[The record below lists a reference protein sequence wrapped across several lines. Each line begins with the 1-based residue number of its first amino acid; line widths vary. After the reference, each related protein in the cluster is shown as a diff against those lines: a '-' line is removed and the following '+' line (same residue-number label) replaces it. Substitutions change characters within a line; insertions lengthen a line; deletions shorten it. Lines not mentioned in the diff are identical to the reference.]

1 MSVTVSPAFHHAA
14 TGLTSQRKLGVP
26 FLVAA
31 WSQALSLLLIS
42 GCSTSSHGERLFW
55 SAQRLNAPIAQDPG
69 RAAPAQFADAIDAF
83 DQVIRQ
89 AEGTEWAARAHLAVG
104 SLYAIQ
110 GQFERAR
117 DAYGA
122 VLRDDRHRQGLC
134 LAARVAIAKT
144 YERDGRWDDA
154 VRAYDEL
161 SQFHPWTQVGLEAP
175 LAIATL
181 YDQHGQPER
190 ALEARERA
198 VLTYLNAI
206 SMAPTP
212 EAAANARGYLA
223 LAYHQLGDRDAAVRT
238 LEELAAMPSGASRPL
253 VLLSLGS
260 LASERAHH
268 PSATAAKTRL
278 EHLSIQLVSN

>member
-1 MSVTVSPAFHHAA
+1 MNERGTPTASEAYKRQQRWEDAA
-14 TGLTSQRKLGVP
+14 QVYRD
-26 FLVAA
+26 
-31 WSQALSLLLIS
+31 IS
-42 GCSTSSHGERLFW
+42 ES
-55 SAQRLNAPIAQDPG
+55 
-69 RAAPAQFADAIDAF
+69 
-83 DQVIRQ
+83 
-89 AEGTEWAARAHLAVG
+89 
-104 SLYAIQ
+104 
-110 GQFERAR
+110 
-117 DAYGA
+117 
-122 VLRDDRHRQGLC
+122 
-134 LAARVAIAKT
+134 
-144 YERDGRWDDA
+144 
-154 VRAYDEL
+154 
-161 SQFHPWTQVGLEAP
+161 HPWTRIGLEAP

-181 YDQHGQPER
+181 YNQHGQPER

-238 LEELAAMPSGASRPL
+238 LEELAAMPSGVNQPL

-268 PSATAAKTRL
+268 PSATAARTRV